1 MGIYCGAPDVTIAIS
16 PFMRQL
22 PARALP
28 LAVRLLQGVL
38 LVLILWFAAGALWK
52 MITPAPVSIIPGG
65 SLNAT
70 DAANSVSSA
79 HLFGRAETP
88 TGESAPPTSSNIVV
102 RGLLAGQTKQT
113 PVAILVVDNKPPVT
127 VAEGAE
133 IAPGMKLDRVY
144 SDRIDVLT
152 AYGRQT
158 IALTK

>member
-1 MGIYCGAPDVTIAIS
+1 MSMAIS
-16 PFMRQL
+16 PALRQF

-28 LAVRLLQGVL
+28 LAVRLLQAVL
-38 LVLILWFAAGALWK
+38 LLLILWFAAGALWK

-65 SLNAT
+65 SLSAT
-70 DAANSVSSA
+70 DTANSVSSA

-88 TGESAPPTSSNIVV
+88 TGEAAPAASSNIVV
-102 RGLLAGQTKQT
+102 RGLLAGQTKQK
-113 PVAILVVDNKPPVT
+113 PVAILVVDSKPPIT
-127 VAEGAE
+127 VAEGGE

>member
-1 MGIYCGAPDVTIAIS
+1 MAIS
-16 PFMRQL
+16 PVLRQL

-28 LAVRLLQGVL
+28 LAMRVLQATLLL
-38 LVLILWFAAGALWK
+38 LILWFAAGALWK
-52 MITPAPVSIIPGG
+52 MVTPVPLALVPGG
-65 SLNAT
+65 SLSAT
-70 DAANSVSSA
+70 DTANSVSSA
-79 HLFGRAETP
+79 HLFGRAETT
-88 TGESAPPTSSNIVV
+88 TGEAAPAPTSSIVV
-102 RGLLAGQTKQT
+102 RGLLAGQTKQK

-127 VAEGAE
+127 VAEGNE